1 MLVVNLRTYLYCKPL
16 HIGWRNRFLGS
27 LNVYKYG
34 LWVSIRNFIG
44 DLDPAKSIQ
53 IRIRL
58 FRSKPHLNVDT
69 LWIQNSQNC
78 VWYFYVYF
86 IS

>member
-1 MLVVNLRTYLYCKPL
+1 M
-16 HIGWRNRFLGS
+16 GS

-44 DLDPAKSIQ
+44 EPDPAKSVQ

-58 FRSKPHLNVDT
+58 FRSKPHLNVD
-69 LWIQNSQNC
+69 N
-78 VWYFYVYF
+78 V
-86 IS
+86 